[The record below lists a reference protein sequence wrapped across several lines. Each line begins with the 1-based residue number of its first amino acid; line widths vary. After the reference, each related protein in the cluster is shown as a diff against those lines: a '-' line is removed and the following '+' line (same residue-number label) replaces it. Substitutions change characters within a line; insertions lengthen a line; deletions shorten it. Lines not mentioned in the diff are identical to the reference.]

1 MNTPE
6 RSSGVSPG
14 AVRNWL
20 KAEGLSVLAL
30 SVLLYSRSG
39 ASCWIFAGLL
49 LTPYLAMLAYLL
61 SPRAGSIAYNL
72 VHSYL
77 LPLGLAT
84 IAIAVRRV
92 GMLPFLCIWTAHIGM
107 DRLLGYGLKFPTAFA
122 ETHLGRVGRGEARMV
137 ETTGNE
143 R

>member
-39 ASCWIFAGLL
+39 ASWWIFAGLL
-49 LTPYLAMLAYLL
+49 LTPDLAMLAYLL

-84 IAIAVRRV
+84 LAIAVRRI

-107 DRLLGYGLKFPTAFA
+107 
-122 ETHLGRVGRGEARMV
+122 
-137 ETTGNE
+137 
-143 R
+143 